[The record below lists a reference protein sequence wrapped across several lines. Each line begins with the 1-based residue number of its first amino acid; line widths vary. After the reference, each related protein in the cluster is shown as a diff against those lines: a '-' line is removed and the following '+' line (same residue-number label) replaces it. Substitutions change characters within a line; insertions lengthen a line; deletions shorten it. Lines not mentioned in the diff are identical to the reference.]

1 MVGEEHGVGGGVTEG
16 SVVGGRAVRGGV
28 DVVFHFKGKNTN
40 EKTMLHSLTHSLTQL
55 LRHALTRIMFAS
67 FLAFNAFFSSC

>member
-40 EKTMLHSLTHSLTQL
+40 EKTMLLSHTHS
-55 LRHALTRIMFAS
+55 RE
-67 FLAFNAFFSSC
+67 

>member
-1 MVGEEHGVGGGVTEG
+1 MVGEEHGVGGGMVTEG

-40 EKTMLHSLTHSLTQL
+40 EKTMLLSHTHS
-55 LRHALTRIMFAS
+55 RE
-67 FLAFNAFFSSC
+67 